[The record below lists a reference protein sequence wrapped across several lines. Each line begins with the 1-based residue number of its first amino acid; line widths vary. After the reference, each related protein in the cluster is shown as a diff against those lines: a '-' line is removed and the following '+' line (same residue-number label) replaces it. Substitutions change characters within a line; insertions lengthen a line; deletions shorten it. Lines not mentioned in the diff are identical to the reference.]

1 MEHLPAAWLT
11 GAADAAARQGS
22 GYLLRVVLIVMIV
35 GCVFTAWF
43 VLRGYGR
50 HDD

>member
-1 MEHLPAAWLT
+1 MNKHPAACLN
-11 GAADAAARQGS
+11 GPADAAARQGS

-35 GCVFTAWF
+35 GCVLTAWF